1 MAGKMKTRTG
11 ILLAAMLGAFAALSS
26 LAARDERRVDAMLMP
41 SNTVHTGAATYSD
54 QQLAS
59 DIVAA
64 ISADRA
70 MNGTTVTVVVKDGRI
85 TLSGSAKDVAQAAR
99 AEKLARDVAGARQV
113 EGKLDIQGG

>member
-1 MAGKMKTRTG
+1 MKSRTA
-11 ILLAAMLGAFAALSS
+11 ILLAAMLGATTALPSW
-26 LAARDERRVDAMLMP
+26 AAREDRRVDAMVMP

-70 MNGTTVTVVVKDGRI
+70 MSGTTITVVAKDGRI
-85 TLSGSAKDVAQAAR
+85 TLNGSAKDIAQAAR
-99 AEKLARDVAGARQV
+99 AEKLARDIAGPRQV
-113 EGKLDIQGG
+113 VGKLDIQGG

>member
-1 MAGKMKTRTG
+1 MKTLRPG
-11 ILLAAMLGAFAALSS
+11 VVFAAAVAAAIAFPS
-26 LAARDERRVDAMLMP
+26 LAARDERRIDQLIIP
-41 SNTVHTGAATYSD
+41 SNTVHTGAATYAD

-70 MNGTTVTVVVKDGRI
+70 MSGTTVTVVVKDGHI

-99 AEKLARDVAGARQV
+99 VEKIAADVAGARQV
-113 EGKLDIQGG
+113 VGKLDIQGG